1 MAPRKK
7 DKDREKIVRTE
18 EIIQKTM
25 EDVMHDSMIPYSEH
39 VIL

>member
-7 DKDREKIVRTE
+7 GRDATENIRTE

-25 EDVMHDSMIPYSEH
+25 EDVMHDSMIP
-39 VIL
+39 